1 MEAGEGEGGGEDLQ
15 AGKAPR
21 LPVNAVADGQ
31 ERLHEAMELMS
42 DLDKAIEAAQ
52 ANIVEIDNATD
63 NAKHKEND
71 KTQRCAER
79 EVQVEENSGGEQ
91 DKNLLERLNALE
103 AHKNEL
109 EVQTFE
115 LHLNCVSALRAHTH
129 THTSHTA
136 PK

>member
-15 AGKAPR
+15 AGKPPL

-52 ANIVEIDNATD
+52 ANIVEMDSATD
-63 NAKHKEND
+63 NAKHKEHD
-71 KTQRCAER
+71 KTQRCTER
-79 EVQVEENSGGEQ
+79 EVQVEEKSGGEQ

-115 LHLNCVSALRAHTH
+115 LHLDCVSALCAHTH

-136 PK
+136 PE

>member
-15 AGKAPR
+15 AGKPPL
-21 LPVNAVADGQ
+21 LPVNAVADGR

-52 ANIVEIDNATD
+52 ANIVEMDSATD
-63 NAKHKEND
+63 NAKHKEHD
-71 KTQRCAER
+71 KTQRCTER
-79 EVQVEENSGGEQ
+79 EVQVEEKSGGE

-115 LHLNCVSALRAHTH
+115 LHLNCVSALRVHTH